1 MTTRQSRE
9 PASFMSNGTV
19 IGCGPSSVKFARF
32 RSRASGCSVMIH
44 SDDLASEVSDSKT
57 QIREKI
63 MLVGGYGQVGQ
74 LIAERLAPSF
84 PDRLIIVGRSLD
96 KAAACATRIGE
107 GATGR
112 ALDVNSENLGS
123 HLEDVALVLVCL
135 DQADSRFVEQ
145 CLSRGIDYLDVTASY
160 EFLRR
165 VSALDSLAKRS
176 GATAVLSVGV
186 APGLTNLIAAQAVNA
201 MNRTNRIDVFIQ
213 LGLGGRH
220 GKAAI
225 AWMIDNL
232 DATYDVREASQQMS
246 VRSFGESRRVRFP
259 GQRVAS
265 IAYRFN
271 FSDQQVLTWTLNV
284 PSVSTWVCFDSR
296 FLTWLLAAG
305 ARAGLGRPMRKPG
318 WRAAAIWLFRNV
330 RVGSDVCAVVVR
342 AAGKT
347 KQGDRTLELSVVGR
361 NEVLM
366 TAVVAAEVARQMLSA
381 KLGAGVFHSE
391 QIIALDSVVSALKDE
406 LKDLLVNLDP
416 FPLESL
422 TSDTSQTQLAS
433 RLNPLAAGSM
443 EKQGDL

>member
-1 MTTRQSRE
+1 
-9 PASFMSNGTV
+9 
-19 IGCGPSSVKFARF
+19 
-32 RSRASGCSVMIH
+32 
-44 SDDLASEVSDSKT
+44 
-57 QIREKI
+57 

-84 PDRLIIVGRSLD
+84 PDCLVIVGRSLD
-96 KAAACATRIGE
+96 KAAACATRIGS

-112 ALDVNSENLGS
+112 AFDVNSRNLGS
-123 HLEDVALVLVCL
+123 YLADVALVLVCL
-135 DQADSRFVEQ
+135 DQAGTRFVEQ

-176 GATAVLSVGV
+176 GAIAVLSVGV
-186 APGLTNLIAAQAVNA
+186 APGLTNLIAAEAVKA
-201 MNRTNRIDVFIQ
+201 MGHTNRIDIFIQ
-213 LGLGGRH
+213 LGLGDRH

-232 DATYDVREASQQMS
+232 DATYDVREAGQHLP

-259 GQRVAS
+259 GQRAAS

-271 FSDQQVLTWTLNV
+271 FSDQQVLTRTLNV
-284 PSVSTWVCFDSR
+284 PSVSTWVCFNSR

-305 ARAGLGRPMRKPG
+305 VRAGLARQIRKPG

-330 RVGSDVCAVVVR
+330 HVGSDVCAVAVR

-361 NEVLM
+361 NEALM
-366 TAVVAAEVARQMLSA
+366 TAVVAAEAARQMLSA
-381 KLGAGVFHSE
+381 ELGVGVFHSE

-406 LKDLLVNLDP
+406 LKNLLVNLDP
-416 FPLESL
+416 FPLETL
-422 TSDTSQTQLAS
+422 TSDTSQTEPES
-433 RLNPLAAGSM
+433 RLNPPAASSM
-443 EKQGDL
+443 EKHRDL